1 MISTR
6 GLIVLFCAF
15 SFMGCDKLSS
25 KKPVTLDTDEKK
37 ASYAIGQQIGQSL
50 KAQNL
55 KVDVSV
61 LSASIDD
68 ILTGKESRLTQDDMM
83 AAIDKLRAQQT
94 ELESSQGKENL
105 AKGKKFLA
113 ENKVKPN
120 IKTTDSGLQYEV
132 LTEGS
137 GAAPTAANTVQ
148 VHYRGTLLD
157 GTEFDSSYKRNQ
169 PAEFPLGNVIRGWT
183 EGLQL
188 MKVGGK
194 NKFYIPANLA
204 YGETGRP
211 SIPPN
216 STLVFEVELLSV
228 K

>member
-1 MISTR
+1 MGSKR
-6 GLIVLFCAF
+6 GLAMLFCAL
-15 SFMGCDKLSS
+15 SFMGCDKLTS
-25 KKPVTLDTDEKK
+25 KKPVTLDTDVKK

-55 KVDVSV
+55 KVDTSV
-61 LSASIDD
+61 LAASIDD
-68 ILTGKESRLTQDDMM
+68 ILAGKESRLSQQDMM

-94 ELESSQGKENL
+94 EQESAQGKENL
-105 AKGKKFLA
+105 AKGEKFLA
-113 ENKVKPN
+113 ENKTKPN
-120 IKTTDSGLQYEV
+120 IKTTASGLQYEV
-132 LTEGS
+132 LTEGT
-137 GAAPTAANTVQ
+137 GATPTAANTVS

-194 NKFYIPANLA
+194 NKFYIPASLA
-204 YGETGRP
+204 YGESGRP
-211 SIPPN
+211 SIPAN
-216 STLVFEVELLSV
+216 STLIFEVELLSV